1 MKKAIQIGYNE
12 LFELKCR
19 IASRVGFRH
28 IAVNF
33 YPLLGKT
40 GAEWDAVTD
49 DILRILEENR
59 LSCVQ
64 THPYYYDLRLSS
76 EICTEECEFAIKQ
89 AVIVSGKIGAKWCA
103 LHPRTS
109 LSTGLYCLRSRED
122 NEKRIDEYLTL
133 AEKHGTGIAVENLP
147 IFDGIVPVMPFY
159 SHSYD
164 ELAVLVDGF
173 DSPRVGICWDTGHAN
188 MMDFDQAEAVRYL
201 GTRIKCTHIHNNFKC
216 HDSHLSPE
224 NGDIPWDRVMAAFA
238 EIGYGGPL
246 TLETHCCYDDEALL
260 ESFARHNLAGLRYLE
275 GLMKS
280 V

>member
-1 MKKAIQIGYNE
+1 MKKAIQIAYDA
-12 LFELKCR
+12 LFKTKCE

-33 YPLLGKT
+33 NPLPDKT
-40 GAEWDAVTD
+40 EAEWERMTE
-49 DILRILEENR
+49 DILRILSENQ

-76 EICTEECEFAIKQ
+76 EICKDGREFAIKQ
-89 AVIVSGKIGAKWCA
+89 AVIASGKLGAKWCT

-109 LSTGLYCLRSRED
+109 LSTGRYRLQSQKD
-122 NEKRIDEYLTL
+122 NEKKIEEYLTL
-133 AEKHGTGIAVENLP
+133 AEKYDTGIAVENLP

-164 ELAVLVDGF
+164 DLALLVDGF
-173 DSPRVGICWDTGHAN
+173 NSSRVGICWDTGHAN
-188 MMDFDQAEAVRYL
+188 MMDFDQAEAVLFL
-201 GTRIKCTHIHNNFKC
+201 GARIKCTHIHNNFKY

-224 NGDIPWDRVMAAFA
+224 NGDIPWEKVMSAFA
-238 EIGYGGPL
+238 EVGYEGPL
-246 TLETHCCYDDEALL
+246 TLETHCPYNDDALL
-260 ESFARHNLAGLRYLE
+260 ESFARHNLAGLEYLE
-275 GLMKS
+275 RLMKK